1 MRIRKSDVVL
11 SLAGRDRE
19 GLFLVLRTDGGFCW
33 LADGKGRTVEKP
45 KRKNLRHLRYVCR
58 GEGPAAE
65 KLRGGEPVTDKEVR
79 KTLAFLKEDAN
90 GAKLKEV

>member
-19 GLFLVLRTDGGFCW
+19 GLFLVLDTDGSFCW

-65 KLRGGEPVTDKEVR
+65 KLRAGEIFTDKELR
-79 KTLAFLKEDAN
+79 KTLAILKRDAN
-90 GAKLKEV
+90 GAIIKEV